1 MENEI
6 QRISRRS
13 KVIFKAKSLCSRL
26 ILGAI
31 VFSAFFGCSVF
42 AEMPKELI
50 PVGKTVGITILSEG
64 AVVVNTAEFKSKS
77 GDDVSPAWDSG
88 IRPGDRIVEINGN
101 KIVSA
106 RDVNRISEENGEK
119 EMEVTIFR
127 GENTEKIKV
136 TPKYD
141 PSEDKIKLGVW
152 IKDSSS
158 GIGTLTYI
166 NPENGN
172 FGALGHGIC
181 ESGGSLCVV
190 CDGKILNAEV
200 SSVRKGEKGSPGELM
215 GIFSEDGEVLG
226 DVDKNTEKGIFGIT
240 EDNKFLKFKD
250 NKIPVAKREEVT
262 EGEIKILS
270 NIEGQEVK
278 EYSAE
283 ISKIND
289 DTEASKGMII
299 KITDPVLIEKT
310 GGIVQGMSGSPII
323 QNGKLVGAVTHVFIN
338 NPAKGYGIF
347 IENMLAEAEK
357 NKG

>member
-1 MENEI
+1 MDNEI
-6 QRISRRS
+6 QQISRRS
-13 KVIFKAKSLCSRL
+13 KSGLFKIKSLCCRFMFS
-26 ILGAI
+26 II
-31 VFSAFFGCSVF
+31 VFSVFLGSSVF
-42 AEMPKELI
+42 ADMPKELI
-50 PVGKTVGITILSEG
+50 PIGKTVGITVLSKG

-77 GDDVSPAWDSG
+77 GDNVSPAWDSG
-88 IRPGDRIVEINGN
+88 IRPGDRIIEINGN
-101 KIVSA
+101 KIISA
-106 RDVNRISEENGEK
+106 RDVNRISEDNGEK
-119 EMEVTIFR
+119 EMEVTICR
-127 GENTEKIKV
+127 GDNTERIKV

-166 NPENGN
+166 NPENGK

-215 GIFSEDGEVLG
+215 GIFSENGEVLG

-240 EDNKFLKFKD
+240 EENKFLKFKD
-250 NKIPVAKREEVT
+250 NKIPIAKRDEVT
-262 EGEIKILS
+262 EGEVKILS

-283 ISKIND
+283 ILKIND

-299 KITDPVLIEKT
+299 KITDPILIEKT

-323 QNGKLVGAVTHVFIN
+323 QKGKLIGAVTHVFIN

-357 NKG
+357 E